1 MESLESD
8 TDEKRASLLS
18 IHSKVHYV
26 IHRFFLMII
35 IHNARVHIYVASQFP
50 KSQLGLNYIRFP
62 FTVAM
67 VPVCCAL

>member
-1 MESLESD
+1 MKKGLACLAY
-8 TDEKRASLLS
+8 TQKYITLY
-18 IHSKVHYV
+18 IG
-26 IHRFFLMII
+26 FFLMII

-67 VPVCCAL
+67 MPVCCAL